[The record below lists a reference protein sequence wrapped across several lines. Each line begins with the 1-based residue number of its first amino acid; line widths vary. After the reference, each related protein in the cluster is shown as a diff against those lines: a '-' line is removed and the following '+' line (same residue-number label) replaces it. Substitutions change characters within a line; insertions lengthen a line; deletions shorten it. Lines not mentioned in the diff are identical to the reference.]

1 MKEQTHTTTNE
12 ASLIQQVLEVMDYV
26 HNQRI
31 FLMGKPMMSQFN
43 YLICGYGDRNYGELL
58 QKKVNKEKNE

>member
-1 MKEQTHTTTNE
+1 MKDQTHTTTNE

-31 FLMGKPMMSQFN
+31 FLMGKPMMTQFN
-43 YLICGYGDRNYGELL
+43 YLIWGYGDRNYNEIL